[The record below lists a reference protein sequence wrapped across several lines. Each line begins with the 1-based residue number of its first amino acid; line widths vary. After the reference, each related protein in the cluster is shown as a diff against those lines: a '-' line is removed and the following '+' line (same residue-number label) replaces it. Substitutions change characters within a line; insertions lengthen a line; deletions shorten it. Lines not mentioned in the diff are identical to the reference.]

1 MNILERQKAASFR
14 RKMRVRNRI
23 RESRTYR
30 PRLSV
35 FKSLQHIYVQLI
47 DDRTGTTLASASTVD
62 KEIRDTV
69 KSGGNVAAAKAVGAL
84 IARRVAEKGVKEVS
98 FDRGQFKY
106 HGRIKA
112 LADAAREGGLSF

>member
-14 RKMRVRNRI
+14 RKMRVRNRM
-23 RESRTYR
+23 RASRTYR

-35 FKSLQHIYVQLI
+35 FKSLNHMYVQLI
-47 DDRTGTTLASASTVD
+47 DDRTGSTVASASTVD
-62 KEIRDTV
+62 KEIKGSIT
-69 KSGGNVAAAKAVGAL
+69 SGGNIAAAKAVGTL
-84 IARRVAEKGVKEVS
+84 IARRLVEKGVTEVA
-98 FDRGQFKY
+98 FDRGPFMY